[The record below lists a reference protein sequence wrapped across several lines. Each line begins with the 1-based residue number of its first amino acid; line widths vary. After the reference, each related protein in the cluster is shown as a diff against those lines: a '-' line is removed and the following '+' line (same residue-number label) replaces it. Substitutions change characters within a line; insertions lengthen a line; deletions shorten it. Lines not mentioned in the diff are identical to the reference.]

1 MQKIKSRGLPLL
13 TLAIVLMALGRDAHA
28 IPRTRIQDTL
38 FNADGSTA
46 QGSVT
51 IKWKGFTAS
60 DGSTI
65 TTNSL
70 KIRIVQGVLLTDLV
84 PNENATPA
92 GTTYQA
98 TYLFNNGTRFVENW
112 VIPESATPVSVS
124 DIRIG
129 QPPPPGSVISISQVA
144 GLNSTMNDKAELD
157 QVNVFTAEQII
168 QKSSA
173 TSTDPLLTFQDE
185 TATNG
190 VSFRI
195 PTLVA
200 STVYTLPVSDGLPSQ
215 QLTTDGA
222 ANLFWSA
229 AGSGAGALSSYEIF
243 QDSGTSVTQRNVA
256 NFTNGLTVFDNVGQ
270 TRTEVEPVY
279 GSLAG
284 TITEGNDPR
293 LSDARTPLAHASTH
307 ASGGSDVVTPGS
319 IGALKNSN
327 DSIIS
332 TSAGAPVLL
341 VQGITGQAASIQ
353 EWRDGAGDLLAHI
366 TPQGSGFFR
375 EMGLATKLGGTV
387 VSQFFQVDGLNRFA
401 FSGFQ
406 TALNVSRYD
415 DMGSFKDTAFQ
426 ILRNGGTFVNTT
438 LQVSDTTPTTGATKL
453 TVKAGQG
460 QGTAKLQEWQNNAGT
475 VLSSVDESGN
485 IEMNTRYVEFAETTA
500 PPPGATN
507 EVRLYVDSVTGEL
520 TVKKDSGSIVSLEQ
534 GGAGGSFGVFQDAE
548 TPSGVIDGV
557 NVTFILVV
565 TPNPSA
571 SLVLTKNG
579 IIQKSGGDFTLS
591 LATIT
596 FLAGA
601 EPQVGDTLLSWY
613 RTDGSNAGG
622 DLTGTY
628 PNPVVSG
635 IRGRVVSASAPLD
648 GQCLVWSNGSSQW
661 VPQECAKVN
670 DSLQWH
676 FSGTPTAGTQS
687 MVLTIPEGVNGVQLI
702 DSRIVV
708 NTTGGAST
716 FNIERCTSSCTGSSP
731 TFSSIYATDRT
742 LALGSR
748 TVTGG
753 TPTSSTANA
762 GDQFRVSFGSI
773 GSGVSDV
780 TVSLT
785 YQHTAAH

>member
-415 DMGSFKDTAFQ
+415 DVGSFKDTAFQ

-557 NVTFILVV
+557 NVTFILAV
-565 TPNPSA
+565 TPNPAA